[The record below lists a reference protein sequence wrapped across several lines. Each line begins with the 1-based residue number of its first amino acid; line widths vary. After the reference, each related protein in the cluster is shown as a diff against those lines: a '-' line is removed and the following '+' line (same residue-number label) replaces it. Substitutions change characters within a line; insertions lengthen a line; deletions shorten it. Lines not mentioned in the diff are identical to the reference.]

1 MLAWIAEIVVQYG
14 AWLVLAMTFAE
25 TALIVGLVVPAEPTI
40 IVAMAFALQGSFPL
54 WTLVA
59 ATVVGALLG
68 DSVGFWIGRT
78 GGRRILRGP
87 GRLERAG
94 RRQEGRARA
103 LLKKYPGLAISMSRL
118 VPFVRTLMPLVAG
131 STRITYGRFL
141 LFDVLGVIGW
151 AIGALAVAVVTNVGW
166 EWASRTFGVGIAIV
180 LVLGLLLLGWRVEQL
195 LSQRAVP
202 APEDQAP

>member
-1 MLAWIAEIVVQYG
+1 MLSWITEIVAQYG
-14 AWLVLAMTFAE
+14 LWLVVAMTFSE

-40 IVAMAFALQGSFPL
+40 IVAMAFALQGRFPL
-54 WTLVA
+54 WVLTAAIVA
-59 ATVVGALLG
+59 GALLG

-78 GGRRILRGP
+78 GGRRILQAP

-131 STRITYGRFL
+131 STKITYGRFL

-151 AIGALAVAVVTNVGW
+151 AIGALGVAFVTNVGW
-166 EWASRTFGVGIAIV
+166 EWASKRFGVGVAVV
-180 LVLGLLLLGWRVEQL
+180 LVLGLLLLGWYLEHRL
-195 LSQRAVP
+195 TRRAVP
-202 APEDQAP
+202 APEDRTR

>member
-1 MLAWIAEIVVQYG
+1 MLAWITEIVAQYG
-14 AWLVLAMTFAE
+14 PWLVVAMTFSE
-25 TALIVGLVVPAEPTI
+25 TAVVVGLVVPAEPTI

-54 WTLVA
+54 WLLAA
-59 ATVVGALLG
+59 ATVAGALLG

-78 GGRRILRGP
+78 GGRRILQGP

-94 RRQEGRARA
+94 REQEGRARA
-103 LLKKYPGLAISMSRL
+103 LLKKYPGMAISMSRL

-131 STRITYGRFL
+131 STKITYGRFL

-151 AIGALAVAVVTNVGW
+151 GVGALGMAYIANVGW
-166 EWASRTFGVGIAIV
+166 EWASRTFGVGIAVV
-180 LVLGLLLLGWRVEQL
+180 LVVGLLLLWWQVERR

-202 APEDQAP
+202 APEVRVP

>member
-1 MLAWIAEIVVQYG
+1 MLAWITEIVAQYG
-14 AWLVLAMTFAE
+14 PWLVVGMTFSE

-40 IVAMAFALQGSFPL
+40 IVAMAFALQGRFPL
-54 WTLVA
+54 WVLAV
-59 ATVVGALLG
+59 ATVAGALLG

-78 GGRRILRGP
+78 GGRKILRGK

-94 RRQEGRARA
+94 RRQEGRARS
-103 LLKKYPGLAISMSRL
+103 LLKKHPGVAISMSRL

-131 STRITYGRFL
+131 STKITYGRFL

-151 AIGALAVAVVTNVGW
+151 AIGALGVAYIANVGW
-166 EWASRTFGVGIAIV
+166 EWASRTFGVGIAVILV
-180 LVLGLLLLGWRVEQL
+180 VGLLVLGWFVEQR

-202 APEDQAP
+202 APEDRAP

>member
-1 MLAWIAEIVVQYG
+1 MLAWIAEIVTQYG
-14 AWLVLAMTFAE
+14 LWLVVAMTFSE

-54 WTLVA
+54 WALTA

-78 GGRRILRGP
+78 GRRRLLRGP
-87 GRLERAG
+87 DRLERAG
-94 RRQEGRARA
+94 RKQAGRARA
-103 LLKKYPGLAISMSRL
+103 LLKKHPGLAISMSRL

-131 STRITYGRFL
+131 STKITYGRFL

-151 AIGALAVAVVTNVGW
+151 GVGVLGTAYIANVGW
-166 EWASRTFGVGIAIV
+166 GWASRRFGVGIAVV
-180 LVLGLLLLGWRVEQL
+180 LVLGLLLLGWELRRRL
-195 LSQRAVP
+195 AQRAVP
-202 APEDQAP
+202 DPEALAP